1 MAGNWVFSRREAY
14 RRWLGIPGMRW
25 GRVMVEVERYV
36 RLDRPPDVLV
46 IHEE

>member
-1 MAGNWVFSRREAY
+1 
-14 RRWLGIPGMRW
+14 MRW

-46 IHEE
+46 IHAGGNDMGILGPDRGY